1 MTRELLDRQEALW
14 AHVRRTDVANSRLV
28 IFIHGFR
35 GTYLSTWGRL
45 ADYLK
50 QHADDHPVL
59 AEWDYLF
66 LGYETYS
73 IRNFLEIGTIVGT
86 QWKLA
91 SNRSPPFDRNNYSQ
105 LALFGHSLGT
115 LGLRQLL
122 YAMSEQPD
130 GMLAALK
137 ATVLFGSPLNGSAL
151 AGLAALAPIIDVA
164 KGKFGALLPDSY
176 AIARA
181 LEPNSG
187 ELKMLHTWN
196 ATMRQVAK
204 DKLGP
209 CKVIL
214 GTDDLVVGT
223 GGLTKWDGDDEDKT
237 AMSHSSMI
245 KTVYEG
251 ANTQNTVLDMLK
263 GLNNGQ

>member
-1 MTRELLDRQEALW
+1 LVDRQKALW
-14 AHVRRTDVANSRLV
+14 AHVRRTDMANEKLV

-45 ADYLK
+45 ADYLN
-50 QHADDHPVL
+50 QHADYHPVL
-59 AEWDYLF
+59 REWDYLF

-73 IRNFLEIGTIVGT
+73 IKNFLEIGKIVGT

-91 SNRSPPFDRNNYSQ
+91 STRRPPFDRNNYSQ

-122 YAMSEQPD
+122 CAMSEHPD
-130 GMLAALK
+130 GMLDALK
-137 ATVLFGSPLNGSAL
+137 ATVLFGSPLNGSSL
-151 AGLAALAPIIDVA
+151 TGLASLAPLLDA
-164 KGKFGALLPDSY
+164 AQGKFAALLPDSY

-196 ATMRQVAK
+196 ATMRRFGK
-204 DKLGP
+204 GNFGP

-214 GTDDLVVGT
+214 GTDDHVVGM
-223 GGLTKWDGDDEDKT
+223 GGLATWDGDEEET
-237 AMSHSSMI
+237 TGMTHSSMI
-245 KTVYEG
+245 ETVNDG
-251 ANTQNTVLDMLK
+251 VNTQNTVLDMLK
-263 GLNNGQ
+263 GLQDGQ

>member
-1 MTRELLDRQEALW
+1 MTRELIDRQKALW
-14 AHVRRTDVANSRLV
+14 AHVRRTDVANNKLV

-50 QHADDHPVL
+50 QHAEDHPVL
-59 AEWDYLF
+59 REWDYLF

-73 IRNFLEIGTIVGT
+73 IKNFLEIGNIVGT

-91 SNRSPPFDRNNYSQ
+91 SARRPPFDGNNYSQ

-122 YAMSEQPD
+122 CAMSEHPH
-130 GMLAALK
+130 GMLDALK
-137 ATVLFGSPLNGSAL
+137 ATVLFGSPLNGSSL
-151 AGLAALAPIIDVA
+151 TGLAALAPLADAA

-204 DKLGP
+204 GKFGP
-209 CKVIL
+209 CKVVL
-214 GTDDLVVGT
+214 GTDDAVVGT
-223 GGLTKWDGDDEDKT
+223 GGLAQWDGDEEET
-237 AMSHSSMI
+237 TGMTHSSMI
-245 KTVYEG
+245 KTVNEG
-251 ANTQNTVLDMLK
+251 LNTRNTVLDMLK
-263 GLNNGQ
+263 GLQDGQ